1 MTENGWLSSAI
12 NSIIFLGNAFWF
24 NAVLSKLLYFFK
36 YLSHGRC
43 RNTGRRQSFLAAP
56 RNAACCSG
64 CLFKWQ
70 IKLDVLKLLAVLD
83 NSAEHSL
90 QMVIFFFFGLYP
102 RFWKRPRP
110 QTFSR
115 NTLFSAHGSC
125 EWVIAHVIYIFSL
138 LHVWQTII
146 CTDFILFWEVFNY
159 FDKRKNLD
167 YATDMQ
173 LIAFMQLINKHS
185 ISADYRYADGFK
197 LIKNR

>member
-90 QMVIFFFFGLYP
+90 QMVIFFFFWSLSEILKKAQTADIFPKYSIQCAWLMWMSNRSCDLHFFPVTRLTNYNLY
-102 RFWKRPRP
+102 RFH
-110 QTFSR
+110 FV
-115 NTLFSAHGSC
+115 LGS
-125 EWVIAHVIYIFSL
+125 I
-138 LHVWQTII
+138 
-146 CTDFILFWEVFNY
+146 
-159 FDKRKNLD
+159 
-167 YATDMQ
+167 
-173 LIAFMQLINKHS
+173 
-185 ISADYRYADGFK
+185 
-197 LIKNR
+197 